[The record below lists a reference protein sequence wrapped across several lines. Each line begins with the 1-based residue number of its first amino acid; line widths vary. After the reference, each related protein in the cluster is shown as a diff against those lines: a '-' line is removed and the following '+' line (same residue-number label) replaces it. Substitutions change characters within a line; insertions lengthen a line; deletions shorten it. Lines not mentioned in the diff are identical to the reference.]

1 MDPVISLIREELEKH
16 ADPGIRKSSRR
27 FFREPVTCYGMKTT
41 TATTIAK
48 KYWATIRS
56 RDKKEIL
63 SLCEELYRSGYLEE
77 SFIASEWARRLS
89 LRYDRE
95 DSAVFRHW
103 IEAYITNWASCDGFC
118 NHAAGDF
125 IGRFP
130 DSISELEQWTRSE
143 NRWLR
148 RAAAVSLILPAK
160 HGKFLDESIS
170 IATLLLTDG
179 DDMVQEG
186 YGWLLKEASRKHAE
200 EVFSFVMENRD
211 KMPGT
216 ALRNAIGLMPAALKA
231 EAMKRDR
238 C

>member
-77 SFIASEWARRLS
+77 AFIASEWARRLS

-95 DSAVFRHW
+95 DIAVFRHW
-103 IEAYITNWASCDGFC
+103 IETYITNWASCDGFC

-148 RAAAVSLILPAK
+148 RAAAVSLIVPVK
-160 HGKFLDESIS
+160 HGKS
-170 IATLLLTDG
+170 LT
-179 DDMVQEG
+179 
-186 YGWLLKEASRKHAE
+186 
-200 EVFSFVMENRD
+200 NRYR
-211 KMPGT
+211 
-216 ALRNAIGLMPAALKA
+216 LRHSS
-231 EAMKRDR
+231 
-238 C
+238 